1 MHLSNFEIMLCFDT
15 ESSFRFSDKGILS
28 FGISPFSGIECR
40 IKNIFFIFISF
51 DRIFYSV
58 IIDSVVTE

>member
-1 MHLSNFEIMLCFDT
+1 MYTFDFFFCFDT
-15 ESSFRFSDKGILS
+15 ASAFPFSDKGILS